1 MRKQTK
7 RAAAIV
13 MAAAMTTTLLAGCGG
28 SGSSAA
34 ASESAESTTSEASS
48 EASTGE
54 AAASGS
60 YTDYSAG
67 FPERVTIQIPVYDRG
82 FENWNVADNYYTQ
95 WVQQEFGEKYN
106 VDVEYVAISRSNEV
120 TDYMQMI
127 AAGTAPDIIMH
138 YDMPQAVSYYDEG
151 AMQDIDYDELAFYAP
166 TYWAK
171 LQETIEPY
179 RTIDHHQ
186 AFIFA
191 ERDPYYYNWVTLIR
205 KDWCDQVGMEVPT
218 TWEELQEVLAAWQE
232 AGLGTYNHEL
242 IIGSFTYFYPWI
254 EEGTTDEELALYLDL
269 NVAPFTWS
277 ATENYLRAF
286 NEMYNA
292 GTLDPNF
299 YLTTDDAMEKGK
311 FVSGECGTY
320 SFYMSNGTD
329 VFTSLLANDPDAEV
343 AILNSTPSIVAEG
356 YTPYYYEYPSYGM
369 IMGINS
375 QSTDEERAAVYMF
388 LEWLSQPENL
398 TYMQYGVE
406 GETYTV
412 GEDGINTL
420 VADYTGEAALSQN
433 QNKDY
438 WCLVVESITY
448 GDEEMDLTAN
458 KSLLA
463 PAGYEDLI
471 QQSYDMCKAN
481 EDAGLISPIF
491 TSVVESSADYTA
503 DLKALWQEAYV
514 ACITAAPEDF
524 DATYEEYC
532 QEYLDAGYQDILDEK
547 QELIDAGSVIY
558 AE

>member
-34 ASESAESTTSEASS
+34 ASESAESTTSEPSS

-171 LQETIEPY
+171 MQETIETY
-179 RTIDHHQ
+179 GTIDDHQ

>member
-171 LQETIEPY
+171 MQETIETY
-179 RTIDHHQ
+179 GTIDDHQ

-286 NEMYNA
+286 NEMYTA

>member
-171 LQETIEPY
+171 MQETIETY
-179 RTIDHHQ
+179 GTIDDHQ

>member
-151 AMQDIDYDELAFYAP
+151 AIQDIDYDELAFYAP

-171 LQETIEPY
+171 MQETIETY
-179 RTIDHHQ
+179 GTIDDHQ

>member
-171 LQETIEPY
+171 MQETIETY
-179 RTIDHHQ
+179 GTIDDHQ

-406 GETYTV
+406 GETYTM

>member
-171 LQETIEPY
+171 MQETIETY
-179 RTIDHHQ
+179 GTIDDHQ

-218 TWEELQEVLAAWQE
+218 TWEELQEVLAAWQK

-369 IMGINS
+369 IMGVNS

>member
-151 AMQDIDYDELAFYAP
+151 AMQDIDHDELAFYAP

-171 LQETIEPY
+171 MQETIETY
-179 RTIDHHQ
+179 GTIDDHQ

>member
-1 MRKQTK
+1 MRKQIK

-13 MAAAMTTTLLAGCGG
+13 MAAAMTTTQLAGCGG

-171 LQETIEPY
+171 MQETIETY
-179 RTIDHHQ
+179 GTIDDHQ

>member
-34 ASESAESTTSEASS
+34 ASESAESTTSEVSS

-171 LQETIEPY
+171 MQETIETY
-179 RTIDHHQ
+179 GTIDDHQ

>member
-13 MAAAMTTTLLAGCGG
+13 MAAAMTATLLAGCGG

-171 LQETIEPY
+171 MQETIETY
-179 RTIDHHQ
+179 GTIDDHQ

>member
-1 MRKQTK
+1 MRRHT
-7 RAAAIV
+7 RRGAVVVGAATR
-13 MAAAMTTTLLAGCGG
+13 TTTLLAGCGG

-171 LQETIEPY
+171 MQETIETY
-179 RTIDHHQ
+179 GTIDDHQ

>member
-34 ASESAESTTSEASS
+34 ASESESTTSEASS

-82 FENWNVADNYYTQ
+82 FKNWNVADNYYTQ

-171 LQETIEPY
+171 MQETIETY
-179 RTIDHHQ
+179 GTIDDHQ

>member
-171 LQETIEPY
+171 MQETIETY
-179 RTIDHHQ
+179 GTIDDHQ

-412 GEDGINTL
+412 GEGGINTL

-491 TSVVESSADYTA
+491 TSVVESSADYAA

>member
-151 AMQDIDYDELAFYAP
+151 AIQDIDYDELAFYAP

-171 LQETIEPY
+171 MQETIETY
-179 RTIDHHQ
+179 GTIDDHQ

-254 EEGTTDEELALYLDL
+254 QEGTTDEELALYLDL

>member
-1 MRKQTK
+1 MRKQIK

-171 LQETIEPY
+171 MQETIETY
-179 RTIDHHQ
+179 GTIDDHQ

-514 ACITAAPEDF
+514 ACITAVPEDF

>member
-106 VDVEYVAISRSNEV
+106 GEVEYVAISRSNEV

-171 LQETIEPY
+171 MQETIETY
-179 RTIDHHQ
+179 GTIDDHQ

>member
-34 ASESAESTTSEASS
+34 ASESAESTKS

-171 LQETIEPY
+171 MQETIETY
-179 RTIDHHQ
+179 GTIDDHQ

-524 DATYEEYC
+524 DATYAEYC

>member
-1 MRKQTK
+1 MRKQIK

-171 LQETIEPY
+171 MQETIETY
-179 RTIDHHQ
+179 GTIDDHQ

-191 ERDPYYYNWVTLIR
+191 ERDPYYYNWATLIR

-329 VFTSLLANDPDAEV
+329 VFTSLLANDPNAEV

>member
-171 LQETIEPY
+171 MQETIETY
-179 RTIDHHQ
+179 GTIDDHQ

-463 PAGYEDLI
+463 PAGYKDLI

>member
-171 LQETIEPY
+171 MQETIETY
-179 RTIDHHQ
+179 GTIDDHQ

-286 NEMYNA
+286 NEMYNT

>member
-1 MRKQTK
+1 
-7 RAAAIV
+7 
-13 MAAAMTTTLLAGCGG
+13 
-28 SGSSAA
+28 
-34 ASESAESTTSEASS
+34 
-48 EASTGE
+48 
-54 AAASGS
+54 
-60 YTDYSAG
+60 
-67 FPERVTIQIPVYDRG
+67 
-82 FENWNVADNYYTQ
+82 
-95 WVQQEFGEKYN
+95 
-106 VDVEYVAISRSNEV
+106 
-120 TDYMQMI
+120 
-127 AAGTAPDIIMH
+127 
-138 YDMPQAVSYYDEG
+138 
-151 AMQDIDYDELAFYAP
+151 
-166 TYWAK
+166 
-171 LQETIEPY
+171 
-179 RTIDHHQ
+179 
-186 AFIFA
+186 
-191 ERDPYYYNWVTLIR
+191 
-205 KDWCDQVGMEVPT
+205 
-218 TWEELQEVLAAWQE
+218 
-232 AGLGTYNHEL
+232 
-242 IIGSFTYFYPWI
+242 
-254 EEGTTDEELALYLDL
+254 
-269 NVAPFTWS
+269 
-277 ATENYLRAF
+277 
-286 NEMYNA
+286 MYNA